1 MQTKSYSS
9 EVLIVRNSMIK
20 TQYDVLLVNYFKE
33 QVETIETNLS
43 FSAAVKVKAMFE
55 DTQETINEII
65 NDKELPEII

>member
-43 FSAAVKVKAMFE
+43 FKEAVKVKAMFE